1 MRILR
6 DAVRTSLSNV
16 GCVWACMQPCIVFVP
31 GLANRTR
38 LVRMYAL
45 PAVYHCIE
53 YGADGVLHVVV
64 LNADAF
70 HR

>member
-1 MRILR
+1 MRKLR

-16 GCVWACMQPCIVFVP
+16 GCVWACVQPCTVFVP

-38 LVRMYAL
+38 LARMYAL
-45 PAVYHCIE
+45 PAVYHCIA

-64 LNADAF
+64 FNVDTI
-70 HR
+70 HH